1 MLHGFEA
8 WRRDHVLWVEIFA
21 VLNLAFLALD
31 ISLAHS
37 VNSFRHPAEYI
48 PLVFSIAA
56 PPVMVAGIFARAR
69 GKTALWRWL
78 GHLLGWSSLAIGL
91 AGVLFHLESAFF
103 LQRTVK
109 SLTYAAPFA
118 APLAY
123 AGLGLLLI
131 MNRMVASA
139 TEEWAQW
146 VLLLALGGFAGNF
159 ALSLTDHAVNG
170 FFHSTEWIPVIA
182 SALAVGFLSALFL
195 APVNRGYLVICA
207 FVMVGQALV
216 GLLGFGFH
224 LAANL
229 RGPSANMLQNF
240 IDGAPTFAP
249 LLFPN
254 LMVLALISLWALD
267 PARSSPRN

>member
-139 TEEWAQW
+139 TERVGSMGAAAGAGRLCWQLCPEPDRPRGQW
-146 VLLLALGGFAGNF
+146 LFPLHGMDSGNCQRSGRGISVRTVSRAGKSR
-159 ALSLTDHAVNG
+159 LS
-170 FFHSTEWIPVIA
+170 
-182 SALAVGFLSALFL
+182 
-195 APVNRGYLVICA
+195 R
-207 FVMVGQALV
+207 
-216 GLLGFGFH
+216 
-224 LAANL
+224 NL
-229 RGPSANMLQNF
+229 RVRNGRTGLSR
-240 IDGAPTFAP
+240 
-249 LLFPN
+249 
-254 LMVLALISLWALD
+254 
-267 PARSSPRN
+267 PARLRISSRGKSQRPFRQHAAKFH